1 MANKRIYKKLTIDEI
16 VDRLHALNDQIEKE
30 LGEQEEAML
39 KRHKRLSRE
48 IDLLG
53 NQINRIIDQQA
64 KIK

>member
-16 VDRLHALNDQIEKE
+16 VNRLHALNDQIDKE

-39 KRHKRLSRE
+39 RRNKRLHRE

-53 NQINRIIDQQA
+53 SQINRIIDQQA